1 MNIGDCITIL
11 STVVGIV
18 AILVAIMAIMFGYNL
33 TVFRKRV
40 DNKIKRLKKESDDNL
55 ETYKRELDERLSKYQ
70 NDMVAFGLIQQD
82 IALFIDMEIKS
93 GLASIKNGTMSL
105 SVALRK
111 SSELNNPYISASV
124 LNQLTKVL
132 AVTSET
138 DFAKKKSILGFVDT
152 QKSIVEYVEKN
163 IKILEDANM
172 LNLLVDAD
180 GNPQYVREC
189 ISKLV
194 KVYNKLY
201 CEYLG
206 S

>member
-1 MNIGDCITIL
+1 MSLGDCIAIL
-11 STVVGIV
+11 TAAIGVV
-18 AILVAIMAIMFGYNL
+18 AILVAVVAIMFGYNL
-33 TVFRKRV
+33 AVFRK
-40 DNKIKRLKKESDDNL
+40 KIENRLKDLKEESDNNL
-55 ETYKRELDERLSKYQ
+55 DAYKREFDERLSKYQ